1 MKVKDIKEALG
12 IGNIV
17 DEKDCI
23 FFKST
28 PEWYEK
34 LQYDEDL
41 IIYFN
46 SIQGGKYLESMRI
59 NKYIYSF
66 FSRGSE
72 MVFYGLY
79 EVQEEITVK
88 EAVEQGMFPVE
99 KYSEKVHYIDPHSD
113 YPFFKI
119 KQIKTPGELEKKL
132 VTTSLPNIDTRM
144 KYPKFS
150 EFEIIAIERPKVAT
164 TFSSYEEVHLD
175 YNQLEQV
182 INDSIWQDMLS
193 RFGGVYLI
201 HDEHTGKNYVGAA
214 YNQGEG
220 FLGRWRN
227 YANNPTGGSNE
238 DGNKMLVELLN
249 KGMHGNDTSLKG
261 KDYARKYFKY
271 SILEVLPLG
280 NSNRILDAEKRW
292 KKHLGT
298 RNEKFGLNANL

>member
-1 MKVKDIKEALG
+1 MKIEDIKEALG

-17 DEKDCI
+17 NERDCI
-23 FFKST
+23 FLKST
-28 PEWYEK
+28 QKWYDK
-34 LQYDEDL
+34 LQYNEDL

-46 SIQGGKYLESMRI
+46 SIQGGSYLEAMRK
-59 NKYIYSF
+59 NKYVYSF

-72 MVFYGLY
+72 MMFYALY
-79 EVQEEITVK
+79 EVEEELTIE
-88 EAVEQGMFPVE
+88 EAIKRGIFPVD
-99 KYSEKVHYIDPHSD
+99 KYKEKVHDIDKNSK

-119 KQIKTPGELEKKL
+119 KEIKTPGELEKKL
-132 VTTSLPNIDTRM
+132 ITKSIPNRATNI

-150 EFEIIAIERPKVAT
+150 QYEILAIERPKVAT
-164 TFSSYEEVHLD
+164 TFSSYEEVFLN

-201 HDEHTGKNYVGAA
+201 HDDNTGKNYVGSA

-220 FLGRWRN
+220 FLGRWKN

-238 DGNKMLVELLN
+238 EGNKMLVELLN
-249 KGMHGNDTSLKG
+249 KGMHGNDTQLKG
-261 KDYARKYFKY
+261 KEYARKYFKY

-280 NSNRILDAEKRW
+280 SSNRILDAEKRW
-292 KKHLGT
+292 KQHLGT
-298 RNEKFGLNANL
+298 RNEKFGLNAN

>member
-1 MKVKDIKEALG
+1 MKIEDIKEALG
-12 IGNIV
+12 IGSIV
-17 DEKDCI
+17 NENECI
-23 FFKST
+23 FLKST
-28 PEWYEK
+28 QYWYDK

-46 SIQGGKYLESMRI
+46 SIQGGGYLAPMRRY
-59 NKYIYSF
+59 KYIYSF

-72 MVFYGLY
+72 MLFYGLY
-79 EVQEEITVK
+79 EIEEEITIK
-88 EAVEQGMFPVE
+88 EAVDKGIFPIE
-99 KYSEKVHYIDPHSD
+99 KYSEKLHYIDQNST

-132 VTTSLPNIDTRM
+132 VTTSIPNRATSI

-150 EFEIIAIERPKVAT
+150 QYEILAIERPKVAT
-164 TFSSYEEVHLD
+164 TFSSYEEVHLN
-175 YNQLEQV
+175 YSQLEQV

-201 HDEHTGKNYVGAA
+201 HDDHTGKNYVGSA

-238 DGNKMLVELLN
+238 TGNKMLVELLN
-249 KGMHGNDTSLKG
+249 KEMHGNDTNLKG
-261 KDYARKYFKY
+261 KDYARKYFRY

-280 NSNRILDAEKRW
+280 NPNKILDAEKRW
-292 KKHLGT
+292 KNHLGT
-298 RNEKFGLNANL
+298 RSEKFGLNAN